1 MWKGKSS
8 QDYPVNAGVFLS
20 SILGPILFLLYVN
33 DLWDGFI
40 FNIAIYAD
48 YTALYSEC
56 DQASDLWQQIVLT
69 TVLELD
75 LQDTT
80 DWVSKLIV
88 DFNVRKMQLVLS
100 EISVAIV
107 HQIDGSVLDE
117 KFF

>member
-1 MWKGKSS
+1 M
-8 QDYPVNAGVFLS
+8 
-20 SILGPILFLLYVN
+20 
-33 DLWDGFI
+33 
-40 FNIAIYAD
+40 
-48 YTALYSEC
+48 
-56 DQASDLWQQIVLT
+56 LT

>member
-1 MWKGKSS
+1 M
-8 QDYPVNAGVFLS
+8 
-20 SILGPILFLLYVN
+20 
-33 DLWDGFI
+33 
-40 FNIAIYAD
+40 
-48 YTALYSEC
+48 
-56 DQASDLWQQIVLT
+56 LT

-100 EISVAIV
+100 EIFVAIV